1 MPGIFEHCT
10 STHRELQCF
19 QMRGKFSFLDLS
31 NPKPNRNEKSLKCSQ
46 FYTKIHCLFN
56 VQIQN
61 PKKGL
66 FYSPYCT
73 MSHQTYSDI
82 LCALMVG
89 FLPFMNFL
97 VQQSMMRQEGVDN
110 LSQVFQILKCTH
122 SFFKMVSRTFQ
133 KVFTVSRSD
142 FYDLSFYNYSHSL
155 SYTRL
160 LTTELS
166 IMLQLN
172 LLRYT
177 TYKKPSRHVTE
188 NIL

>member
-1 MPGIFEHCT
+1 
-10 STHRELQCF
+10 
-19 QMRGKFSFLDLS
+19 
-31 NPKPNRNEKSLKCSQ
+31 
-46 FYTKIHCLFN
+46 
-56 VQIQN
+56 
-61 PKKGL
+61 
-66 FYSPYCT
+66 
-73 MSHQTYSDI
+73 MSHQTYSDM

-177 TYKKPSRHVTE
+177 TFKKPSRHVTE
-188 NIL
+188 NILQ

>member
-1 MPGIFEHCT
+1 MFSNLQVMSTRRTLSAWQLTVTTSRAGARITVST
-10 STHRELQCF
+10 ST
-19 QMRGKFSFLDLS
+19 
-31 NPKPNRNEKSLKCSQ
+31 
-46 FYTKIHCLFN
+46 TKVKLNLNINQVFC
-56 VQIQN
+56 V
-61 PKKGL
+61 
-66 FYSPYCT
+66 CT

-155 SYTRL
+155 SYLDL
-160 LTTELS
+160 LT
-166 IMLQLN
+166 
-172 LLRYT
+172 
-177 TYKKPSRHVTE
+177 
-188 NIL
+188 